1 MTVKQ
6 RPLGNQASRQQ
17 KDTAGHVLF
26 TPDSFL
32 RGEWKKKKAVANM
45 NSWHVDAHTLHTE

>member
-6 RPLGNQASRQQ
+6 RPLGNQASRQ
-17 KDTAGHVLF
+17 HVLF